1 MARKQTTSKKK
12 DKSRYRIRSRF
23 ESKYGAKHLDQ
34 IKNSLCEKPVLEYN
48 DEIVGNGQFYCVEC
62 DRFFGNEDILN
73 KHKITKNHKRRVKA
87 LGETLHTNK
96 DAEEAAGL
104 IS

>member
-1 MARKQTTSKKK
+1 MPRKQTTSSKKHK
-12 DKSRYRIRSRF
+12 GKYRIRSRF

-34 IKNSLCEKPVLEYN
+34 IKLSLKEKSVLEYN

-62 DRFFGNEDILN
+62 DRFFGDSNILD
-73 KHKITKNHKRRVKA
+73 KHKTTKNHKRRVKA
-87 LGETLHTNK
+87 LSETLHTDK